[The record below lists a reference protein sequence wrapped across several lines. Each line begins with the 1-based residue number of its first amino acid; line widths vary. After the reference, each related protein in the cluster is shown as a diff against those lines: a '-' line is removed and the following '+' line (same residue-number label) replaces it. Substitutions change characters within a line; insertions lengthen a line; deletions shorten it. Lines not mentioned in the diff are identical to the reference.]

1 MQHIPSRWLAWLVPL
16 LVISLLAPGQA
27 AGQGLGGSP
36 GGRAWH
42 QAAPNDPAVPNP
54 GPPYY
59 LYLPLVTRAGV
70 AAAPIIQS
78 FTATPASIAPGQAST
93 LAWSVTGATS
103 LSLAPGSGAVTG
115 SSRVVSP
122 GATTEYTLTATNAHG
137 STTAKAVVTVTAPAS
152 AGSFFIVPVPDIDRP
167 TLHPTV
173 RVDVSGGV
181 HVAFTPDSSGPG
193 GSTRPAFYGYC
204 PGHCASAAAFTI
216 VPLGDGV
223 EYANL
228 ALDAN
233 GHPRL
238 LLRLAAGN
246 MFAYQYWRCDSGCT
260 QAAQWT
266 SGAVGYAYTRPI
278 GSGEPFSQ
286 FFALDPLGRPRFV
299 YYDAGA
305 DADDPHTGA
314 FYAYCDAGC
323 TNPANWNET
332 RLLDDAYATT
342 FALALGPAG
351 QPRLAYATYDAD
363 NVLQLLG
370 YAECQANCGS
380 VLNWAG
386 TLLAATASA
395 SVTDFATFA
404 LRADG
409 AGHPRLALYTGT
421 GQGGSLAP
429 NTLYY
434 LACDAADCAQ
444 TANWSALDL
453 GFSET
458 HGAEG
463 VDLALDGQDRPR
475 IAYHAPLAAGFGL
488 YYGWCDLGC
497 SASGQNWHN
506 QEVEPSEQVTQAL
519 PIPPWPGCPFP
530 ECNPPVPA
538 CTQSFWDTGVRPSL
552 ALDPAGQPR
561 IGYDADHHQG
571 GACGTFVD
579 TRLTRFAL
587 FNQP

>member
-1 MQHIPSRWLAWLVPL
+1 MKPIISRWLAGLTLL
-16 LVISLLAPGQA
+16 LVTVLLAPGQV
-27 AGQGLGGSP
+27 AGQGLGASP
-36 GGRAWH
+36 QKGRTWQLAATTATAPPYFVYLPFITKPGTG
-42 QAAPNDPAVPNP
+42 AAPV
-54 GPPYY
+54 
-59 LYLPLVTRAGV
+59 
-70 AAAPIIQS
+70 IQT
-78 FTATPASIAPGQAST
+78 FTAGPASIAPGQMST
-93 LAWSVTGATS
+93 LAWSVTGAAS
-103 LSLAPGSGAVTG
+103 LTLSPGVGTVTG
-115 SSRVVSP
+115 TSRVVSP

-137 STTAKAVVTVTAPAS
+137 STTAKTTVTVTGPAPAS
-152 AGSFFIVPVPDIDRP
+152 SFFIVPVPDIDRP
-167 TLHPTV
+167 TSHPTV
-173 RVDVSGGV
+173 RVDSAGSV
-181 HVAFTPDSSGPG
+181 HVAFTPDSSGRSG
-193 GSTRPAFYGYC
+193 TTRPAYYAYC
-204 PGHCASAAAFTI
+204 PGSCASAAAFTL
-216 VPLGDGV
+216 VPLGDNV

-228 ALDAN
+228 ALDPN
-233 GHPRL
+233 GRPRL
-238 LLRLAAGN
+238 LLRLTAGN
-246 MFAYQYWRCDSGCT
+246 MFAYQYWTCDSGCT
-260 QAAQWT
+260 QAAQWA
-266 SGAVGYAYTRPI
+266 SGVVGYAYARPV
-278 GSGEPFSQ
+278 GTGEPFSQ
-286 FFALDPLGRPRFV
+286 FFALDHLGRPRFV

-305 DADDPHTGA
+305 DSDDPHWGA

-323 TNPANWNET
+323 TNPDNWNEA

-351 QPRLAYATYDAD
+351 QPRLAYATYDSD

-380 VLNWAG
+380 AAGWSG
-386 TLLAATASA
+386 TLLAATTSA
-395 SVTDFATFA
+395 SVTDFAVFA
-404 LRADG
+404 LRADS

-434 LACDAADCAQ
+434 LACNAADCAQ

-453 GFSET
+453 GFTET

-463 VDLALDGQDRPR
+463 VDLALDSQDRPR

-488 YYGWCDLGC
+488 YYAWCNSGC
-497 SASGQNWHN
+497 IVAGQNWHN

-530 ECNPPVPA
+530 QCNPPVPA

-552 ALDPAGQPR
+552 ALDPAGHPR
-561 IGYDADHHQG
+561 IAFDADHHQG
-571 GACGTFVD
+571 GACGTIID